1 MQSTGGVGCARF
13 DSAKRFELYSSE
25 NEPSLLRASASVAMI

>member
-1 MQSTGGVGCARF
+1 MQSTGGSGLHAL

-25 NEPSLLRASASVAMI
+25 NERSLLRASASVAMI